1 MRLTILGATGGIGRL
16 LLPLALDQG
25 HEVTA
30 FARAPE
36 KIAAKIDTET
46 GTNGSSHLRV
56 LGGDLFNSTQM
67 AAAIYGSNAVLSA
80 FGPSTLRRT
89 HQRRDFGRT
98 LVKALRE
105 AAVDRFIHVS
115 TAFLFRDGGLAVN
128 LMANTLFYNV
138 TIDSRDC
145 ETEMA
150 QPDLAWTIVRPPR
163 LLDRPPTNHTRV
175 ISGHLPKSGLTVSRG
190 DVAAFLLQ
198 EAVTPR
204 HVRQVVGI
212 SN

>member
-16 LLPLALDQG
+16 LLPLALNQG

-36 KIAAKIDTET
+36 KIS
-46 GTNGSSHLRV
+46 TNGSRLRV
-56 LGGDLFNSTQM
+56 LGGDLFNATQM
-67 AAAIYGSNAVLSA
+67 AAAIHGSDAVLSA

-98 LVKALRE
+98 VVEALRE
-105 AAVDRFIHVS
+105 AAVDRFLHVS
-115 TAFLFRDGGLAVN
+115 TAFLFRDGGLVVN
-128 LMANTLFYNV
+128 VMANTLFHNV
-138 TIDSRDC
+138 TVDSRDC
-145 ETEMA
+145 ENEMA

-163 LLDRPPTNHTRV
+163 LLDEPPTHRPRV
-175 ISGHLPKSGLTVSRG
+175 VSGHLPKRGFTISRA

-198 EAVTPR
+198 EVVNPR
-204 HVRQVVGI
+204 HIRQVVGI

>member
-36 KIAAKIDTET
+36 KITAKIAAKTAAP
-46 GTNGSSHLRV
+46 NSRLRI
-56 LGGDLFNSTQM
+56 LGGDLLNPTEM
-67 AAAIYGSNAVLSA
+67 AAAIQNSDAVLSA
-80 FGPSTLRRT
+80 FGPSTLAST
-89 HQRRDFGRT
+89 HQRRNFGHT
-98 LVKALRE
+98 LVEALR
-105 AAVDRFIHVS
+105 AARVNRFLHVS
-115 TAFLFRDGGLAVN
+115 TAFLFRDGGLLVN
-128 LMANTLFYNV
+128 LMANTLFHNV
-138 TIDSRDC
+138 TADSRDC
-145 ETEMA
+145 ETEMT

-163 LLDRPPTNHTRV
+163 LLNGPPTHRTRIV
-175 ISGHLPKSGLTVSRG
+175 AGHLPQGGFTISRA

-204 HVRQVVGI
+204 YIRQVVGI

>member
-36 KIAAKIDTET
+36 KITR
-46 GTNGSSHLRV
+46 NGSRLRV
-56 LGGDLFNSTQM
+56 LGGDLFNAQQM
-67 AAAIYGSNAVLSA
+67 TAAIQGSDVVLSA
-80 FGPSTLRRT
+80 FGPTTLAPT
-89 HQRRDFGRT
+89 HQRRNFGHI
-98 LVKALRE
+98 LVESLHATSIT
-105 AAVDRFIHVS
+105 RFIHVS
-115 TAFLFRDGGLAVN
+115 SAFLFRDGGLLINVF
-128 LMANTLFYNV
+128 ANTLFRNV
-138 TIDSRDC
+138 TVDSRDC

-150 QPDLAWTIVRPPR
+150 QPNLAWTIVRPPR
-163 LLDRPPTNHTRV
+163 LLDHPPTGRV
-175 ISGHLPKSGLTVSRG
+175 RILAGHLPKGGRTISRA
-190 DVAAFLLQ
+190 DVAAFMLQ

-204 HVRQVVGI
+204 FPRQVVGI

>member
-36 KIAAKIDTET
+36 KITR
-46 GTNGSSHLRV
+46 NGSRLRI
-56 LGGDLFNSTQM
+56 LGGDLFNSGQM
-67 AAAIYGSNAVLSA
+67 ATAIQGSDAVLSA
-80 FGPSTLRRT
+80 FGPTTLRRT

-98 LVKALRE
+98 LVEALRV

-128 LMANTLFYNV
+128 VMANTLFHNV
-138 TIDSRDC
+138 TVDSRNC

-163 LLDRPPTNHTRV
+163 LLDSPPTGRAR
-175 ISGHLPKSGLTVSRG
+175 ILSGHLPKSGMVISRA
-190 DVAAFLLQ
+190 DVASFMLQ
-198 EAVTPR
+198 EAIAPR
-204 HVRQVVGI
+204 FIRQVVGI

>member
-36 KIAAKIDTET
+36 KIA
-46 GTNGSSHLRV
+46 TNGSRLRV
-56 LGGDLFNSTQM
+56 LGGDLFNSSQM
-67 AAAIYGSNAVLSA
+67 AAAIQGSDAVLSA

-89 HQRRDFGRT
+89 RQRRDFGHT
-98 LVKALRE
+98 LVEALRS
-105 AAVDRFIHVS
+105 ARVNRFLHVS

-128 LMANTLFYNV
+128 LMANTLFHNV
-138 TIDSRDC
+138 TADSRDC

-163 LLDRPPTNHTRV
+163 LLNGPPTGRTRA
-175 ISGHLPKSGLTVSRG
+175 ISGHLPKNGFLISRA

-198 EAVTPR
+198 EAVNPR
-204 HVRQVVGI
+204 YVRQVVGI